1 MTNIL
6 EKIVQDKKDSLIE
19 IKKAN
24 SLDVLE
30 KKIKTLSNFLD
41 FKQAIT
47 KNKNVSLITEIKKA
61 SPSAGVLV
69 KDFNH
74 INIAKM
80 YKDNGAT
87 CLSVLT
93 EEKHFLGKLDYIK
106 DIKDKFKIPVLAK
119 DFFIDPYQIALSKS
133 YGCDCVLL
141 IVAALDQKQ
150 SDEIYAEALK
160 HNLSVIVEVHDHK
173 EAEKALK
180 YEEALIGINNRN
192 LKTLDISINNTISIF
207 EILKDHKG
215 PLISESGIKDE
226 NDARYIFEN
235 SGIKNFLIGESLL
248 KSDNPAAL
256 MKKSLAR
263 TGILNLS
270 FISFI

>member
-6 EKIVQDKKDSLIE
+6 EKIVQDKKEFLIE
-19 IKKAN
+19 IKKVN

-30 KKIKTLSNFLD
+30 NKIKTLNNFLD

-80 YKDNGAT
+80 YIDNGAT

-141 IVAALDQKQ
+141 IIAALDQKQ

-226 NDARYIFEN
+226 NDAKYIYEK

-256 MKKSLAR
+256 MKKFSQI
-263 TGILNLS
+263 TQ
-270 FISFI
+270 

>member
-6 EKIVQDKKDSLIE
+6 EKIVQDKKESLIE
-19 IKKAN
+19 IKKVSN
-24 SLDVLE
+24 LNTLE
-30 KKIKTLSNFLD
+30 NKIKTLSNFLD
-41 FKQAIT
+41 FKQSIT

-141 IVAALDQKQ
+141 IIAALDQKQ

-226 NDARYIFEN
+226 NDAKYIYEK

-256 MKKSLAR
+256 MKKFSQI
-263 TGILNLS
+263 TQ
-270 FISFI
+270 

>member
-6 EKIVQDKKDSLIE
+6 EKIVQDKKESLIE

-24 SLDVLE
+24 SLDILE
-30 KKIKTLSNFLD
+30 NKIKTLNNFLD

-133 YGCDCVLL
+133 FGCDCVLL
-141 IVAALDQKQ
+141 IIAALDQKQ

-226 NDARYIFEN
+226 NDAKYIFEK

-256 MKKSLAR
+256 MKKFSQI
-263 TGILNLS
+263 TQ
-270 FISFI
+270 

>member
-6 EKIVQDKKDSLIE
+6 EKIVQDKKESLIK
-19 IKKAN
+19 IKKASN
-24 SLDVLE
+24 LNTLE
-30 KKIKTLSNFLD
+30 NKIKTLSNFLD
-41 FKQAIT
+41 FKQSII

-141 IVAALDQKQ
+141 IIAALDQKQ

-226 NDARYIFEN
+226 NDAKYIYEK

-256 MKKSLAR
+256 MKKFSQI
-263 TGILNLS
+263 TQ
-270 FISFI
+270 

>member
-6 EKIVQDKKDSLIE
+6 EKIVQDKKESLIE

-30 KKIKTLSNFLD
+30 NKIKTLNSFFD

-80 YKDNGAT
+80 YIDNGAT

-141 IVAALDQKQ
+141 IIAALDQKQ

-173 EAEKALK
+173 EAEIALK

-226 NDARYIFEN
+226 NDAKYIYEK

-256 MKKSLAR
+256 MKKFSQI
-263 TGILNLS
+263 TQ
-270 FISFI
+270 